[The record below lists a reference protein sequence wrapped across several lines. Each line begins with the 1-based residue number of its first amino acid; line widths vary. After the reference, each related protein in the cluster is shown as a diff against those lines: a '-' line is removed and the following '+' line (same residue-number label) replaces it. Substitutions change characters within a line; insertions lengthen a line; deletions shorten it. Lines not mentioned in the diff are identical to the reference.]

1 MLNQIVS
8 HTPLWVWP
16 LLLALIWLGLSQSVT
31 RSVTLKRIT
40 ITPLVMTGLSL
51 QGTVGAFGADPAV
64 LSVWLIGA
72 ALSAA
77 VVLQQPVPTQTRY
90 DQWTQRFT
98 VPGSWM
104 PLLLIL
110 GIFVTKYAVGA
121 ALGLN
126 HSLRGN
132 TDFSLGVATL
142 YGVFSGIFLARSARL
157 WRLAHR
163 AEGGHRSIVTP

>member
-8 HTPLWVWP
+8 HTPVWVWP

-31 RSVTLKRIT
+31 RSVSLKRIT
-40 ITPLVMTGLSL
+40 IVPLVMTGLSL
-51 QGTVGAFGADPAV
+51 QGTVGAFGAEPAV
-64 LSVWLIGA
+64 LLAWLVGA

-77 VVLQQPVPTQTRY
+77 MLLQQPVPAQTRY
-90 DQWTQRFT
+90 DSWTQRFT
-98 VPGSWM
+98 VPGSWT

-110 GIFVTKYAVGA
+110 GIFITKYAVGA
-121 ALGLN
+121 TLGFN
-126 HSLRGN
+126 SNLRGEAS
-132 TDFSLGVATL
+132 FSLGVATL

-163 AEGGHRSIVTP
+163 DDALRGSIVSS